1 MVAAAAAAV
10 PAGAEAVA
18 CPWPAAVP
26 AAVEGAVEA
35 EAVPASSG

>member
-1 MVAAAAAAV
+1 MVAAAAAAAAV

-18 CPWPAAVP
+18 CPWPAAV
-26 AAVEGAVEA
+26 EGAVEA